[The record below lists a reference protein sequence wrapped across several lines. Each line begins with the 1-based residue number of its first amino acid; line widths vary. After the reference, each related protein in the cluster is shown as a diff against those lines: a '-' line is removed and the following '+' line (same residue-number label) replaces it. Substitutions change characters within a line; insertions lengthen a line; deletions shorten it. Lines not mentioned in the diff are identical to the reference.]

1 MLIKNLLYIKIIM
14 CRGLKMVLNV
24 MQKIVKV
31 LDEKVIMIT
40 RAF

>member
-1 MLIKNLLYIKIIM
+1 M

>member
-14 CRGLKMVLNV
+14 CRGLKIVLNV
-24 MQKIVKV
+24 MKKIVNI
-31 LDEKVIMIT
+31 LDEKVILIT